1 MAKNSIGESI
11 SREARMTVLQAQS
24 NSNSPSRPQFVE
36 APPPLPNGDS
46 AIDNADESDYLVMHC
61 IATGNPQP
69 TISWSFNDQPLHE
82 SDHVYIYNNG
92 TLALLLPEEEHEG
105 NYKCESTNNLG
116 VKSTVAIYRIS
127 GELLFCLLKN
137 IAFLC

>member
-36 APPPLPNGDS
+36 PPPGDS

-69 TISWSFNDQPLHE
+69 TISWSFNDQPLLE
-82 SDHVYIYNNG
+82 SDHVYIYDNG
-92 TLALLLPEEEHEG
+92 TLVLHLPEEEHEG

-127 GELLFCLLKN
+127 GELSCFFC
-137 IAFLC
+137 F